1 MAVFPKILVPFD
13 TSKNAFNALDKA
25 VAIAKESPD
34 IELEILY
41 VAVIPKSSL
50 QGNYATYAYSAE
62 SQFSDVNSII
72 QAATNEL
79 QNEYEDIK
87 ALIADHI
94 DGVDGRVKLTL
105 IPGMSPVD
113 DIVEYAEKIRCDLIV
128 MGSRGLGAIRGIM
141 GSVSTGVLRYAS
153 MPVLIVK

>member
-1 MAVFPKILVPFD
+1 
-13 TSKNAFNALDKA
+13 
-25 VAIAKESPD
+25 
-34 IELEILY
+34 
-41 VAVIPKSSL
+41 AVIPKSSL
-50 QGNYATYAYSAE
+50 QGNYANYAYSAE
-62 SQFSDVNSII
+62 SQFSDVKSII

-94 DGVDGRVKLTL
+94 AEVDDRVKLTL

-113 DIVEYAEKIRCDLIV
+113 DIVEYAEKIRCDLII